1 MITTPTPPRIQ
12 ERQHN
17 QTINQG
23 KGLQVMSKQYS
34 IACLVEIDIAS
45 LTIHKADCLA
55 DHEIMN
61 TIPISTSPVILTG
74 IREGKRISSI
84 TAFPIKK
91 ILRRGS

>member
-1 MITTPTPPRIQ
+1 
-12 ERQHN
+12 
-17 QTINQG
+17 
-23 KGLQVMSKQYS
+23 MSKQYS

-61 TIPISTSPVILTG
+61 TIPISTSPVILIG
-74 IREGKRISSI
+74 IRISSI

-91 ILRRGS
+91 ILRRG